1 MFAERLNDKERR
13 FAEEY
18 IIDLDRARAV
28 KAAGYSHENPNSYA
42 YELLQRPHI
51 AEYIQYL
58 KAEQS
63 QRTRITADRVLN
75 ELARMAFLDPS
86 KIVSIDEGGKVVIT
100 PTEMLSEDDR
110 RCVAEI
116 AETKDGIRI
125 KMTDKRGALELLG
138 KHLKIFTDVS
148 EQKHTFTQM
157 PSVMVGS
164 PVADP
169 ETGQPK
175 MTALT
180 FNVGSDPND
189 AAK

>member
-1 MFAERLNDKERR
+1 MLAEKLNDKERR

-28 KAAGYSHENPNSYA
+28 KAAGYSHESPNSYA
-42 YELLQRPHI
+42 YELLNRPHV

-86 KIVSIDEGGKVVIT
+86 KIVSVDEGGKIVIT
-100 PTEMLSEDDR
+100 PTNMLSEDDR
-110 RCVAEI
+110 RCISEI
-116 AETKDGIRI
+116 AETKDGIRV

-157 PSVMVGS
+157 PSVMVGN
-164 PVADP
+164 PIPDP
-169 ETGQPK
+169 ETGEPK

-189 AAK
+189 VSK